1 MEKLKKITVNANLGE
16 REAKENKIYQT
27 DIRWQENGKQI
38 IKRYSTHL
46 FVYDENGKKSKENLS
61 KACNLLIKEKRK
73 WEKYLREQQK
83 LGTLSPKYEKKE
95 RSFEDLAKEFLK
107 SKKMTQ
113 RETTFEKYE
122 MIFNNI
128 IIPSFKG
135 IRLNRL
141 KPEHFDDFL
150 LSLKENKRSSNTIRH
165 YYIYLKNI
173 SAFGYN
179 RGYLKKDI
187 GKLITK
193 PEKVNVTQ
201 KNIFTK
207 EQLNHCLNK
216 ANNDTWKLIIFLG
229 GFYGLRREE
238 IVGLRWQDIDFE
250 KREMTIQNTGIL
262 AIINGKER
270 FIFQNDTKTESSIRT
285 LPLSN
290 KLIKLLIKQ
299 RELQKERKHLFG
311 DSELVITNEINKPF
325 RPDYISKKFKK
336 FLLKYNE
343 LNDMKKDFE
352 KEMKLPVIRLHDLR
366 HTCATLLY
374 EAGVDIKTIQ
384 YWLGH
389 SSIRVT
395 LDIYTEFS
403 KAKLNSAKDIIDSIA
418 DKDITDVI
426 DDEFEEK

>member
-1 MEKLKKITVNANLGE
+1 MEKKKEKISVNANLME
-16 REAKENKIYQT
+16 RNGIYQT
-27 DIRWQENGKQI
+27 DIRWQEGGKQI

-46 FVYDENGKKSKENLS
+46 AIYDENGKKSKENLS

-73 WEKYLREQQK
+73 WEKYLKEQQK
-83 LGTLSPKYEKKE
+83 LGTLSPKHEKKE
-95 RSFEDLAKEFLK
+95 KNFEDLAKIFLK

-113 RETTFEKYE
+113 RATTFEKYE
-122 MIFNNI
+122 MTFTNI
-128 IIPSFKG
+128 IIPAFKD

-141 KPEHFDDFL
+141 KPEHLDDFL

-193 PEKVNVTQ
+193 PEKVNVTK

-207 EQLNHCLNK
+207 EQLNQCINYI
-216 ANNDTWKLIIFLG
+216 NDKTWRLIIFLG
-229 GFYGLRREE
+229 GFYGLRRSE
-238 IVGLRWQDIDFE
+238 IIGLRWQDIDFE
-250 KREMTIQNTGIL
+250 KKELTVRNTGIL
-262 AIINGKER
+262 SIVKGKEKLV
-270 FIFQNDTKTESSIRT
+270 FQNITKTKNSVRT
-285 LPLSN
+285 LPINN
-290 KLIKLLIKQ
+290 KLVELLIAQKNI
-299 RELQKERKHLFG
+299 QKEKEELFG
-311 DSELVITNEINKPF
+311 NSDLVVTNELNKPF
-325 RPDYISKKFKK
+325 RPDFLTKKFKK
-336 FLLKYNE
+336 IIANYNID
-343 LNDMKKDFE
+343 NFN
-352 KEMKLPVIRLHDLR
+352 KLPLIRFHDLR

-403 KAKLNSAKDIIDSIA
+403 QAKLDSAKNIINSLA
-418 DKDITDVI
+418 DNDITNVMDN
-426 DDEFEEK
+426 EYEEK

>member
-1 MEKLKKITVNANLGE
+1 MEKKKKSVNAHLIP
-16 REAKENKIYQT
+16 RNKIHYM
-27 DIRWQENGKQI
+27 DIRWQDEGKQI

-46 FVYDENGKKSKENLS
+46 AIYDENGKENENNLL
-61 KACNLLIKEKRK
+61 KAYKLLIKEKRK
-73 WEKYLREQQK
+73 WEKYLKEQQK
-83 LGTLSPKYEKKE
+83 LGTLSPKHEKKE
-95 RSFEDLAKEFLK
+95 KNFEDLAKVFLK

-113 RETTFEKYE
+113 RATTFEKYE
-122 MIFNNI
+122 MTFTNI
-128 IIPSFKG
+128 IIPAFKD

-193 PEKVNVTQ
+193 PEKVNVTK

-207 EQLNHCLNK
+207 EQLNQCINYI
-216 ANNDTWKLIIFLG
+216 NDKTWRLIIFLG
-229 GFYGLRREE
+229 GFYGLRRSE
-238 IVGLRWQDIDFE
+238 IIGLRWQDIDFE
-250 KREMTIQNTGIL
+250 KKELTVRNTGIL
-262 AIINGKER
+262 SIVKGKEKLV
-270 FIFQNDTKTESSIRT
+270 FQNITKTKNSVRT
-285 LPLSN
+285 LPINN
-290 KLIKLLIKQ
+290 KLVELLIAQKNI
-299 RELQKERKHLFG
+299 QKEKEELFG
-311 DSELVITNEINKPF
+311 NSDLVVTNELNKPF
-325 RPDYISKKFKK
+325 RPDFLTKKFKK
-336 FLLKYNE
+336 IIANYNID
-343 LNDMKKDFE
+343 NFN
-352 KEMKLPVIRLHDLR
+352 KLPLIRFHDLR

-403 KAKLNSAKDIIDSIA
+403 QAKLNSAKNIINSLA
-418 DKDITDVI
+418 DNDITNVMDN
-426 DDEFEEK
+426 EYEEK

>member
-1 MEKLKKITVNANLGE
+1 MEKKKEKISVNANLIE
-16 REAKENKIYQT
+16 RNNIYYT
-27 DIRWQENGKQI
+27 DIRWREGGKQI

-46 FVYDENGKKSKENLS
+46 AVFTENKKQSKD
-61 KACNLLIKEKRK
+61 NLLKANTLLAKEKRK
-73 WEKYLREQQK
+73 WEKYLKEQQK
-83 LGTLSPKYEKKE
+83 LGTLSSKHEKKE
-95 RSFEDLAKEFLK
+95 KSFEYLAKIFLK

-113 RETTFEKYE
+113 RVTTFEKYE
-122 MIFNNI
+122 MIFTNI
-128 IIPSFKG
+128 IIPAFKD
-135 IRLNRL
+135 IKLNIL

-150 LSLKENKRSSNTIRH
+150 LNLKTFKRSNNTIRH
-165 YYIYLKNI
+165 YYIYLKDI
-173 SAFGYN
+173 LTYGYN

-187 GKLITK
+187 GKLMTK
-193 PEKVNVTQ
+193 PEKVNTTK

-207 EQLNHCLNK
+207 KQLNHCLNQ

-290 KLIKLLIKQ
+290 KSIKLLTKQ
-299 RELQKERKHLFG
+299 RELQKERKYLFG
-311 DSELVITNEINKPF
+311 DSELVITDEINKPF

-352 KEMKLPVIRLHDLR
+352 KEMKLPVIRFHDLR

-374 EAGVDIKTIQ
+374 EAGVDLKTIQ

-403 KAKLNSAKDIIDSIA
+403 KAKLNTAKDIIESLVKNEII
-418 DKDITDVI
+418 DII
-426 DDEFEEK
+426 DEEKENTYQ

>member
-1 MEKLKKITVNANLGE
+1 MEKKKEKISVNANLIE
-16 REAKENKIYQT
+16 RNNIYYT
-27 DIRWQENGKQI
+27 DIRWRERGNQI
-38 IKRYSTHL
+38 IKRYSTRL
-46 FVYDENGKKSKENLS
+46 TICDENGKKSKKNLS
-61 KACNLLIKEKRK
+61 KACNLLMTEERK
-73 WEKYLREQQK
+73 WKRYLKEQQK

-193 PEKVNVTQ
+193 PEKVNVTK

-207 EQLNHCLNK
+207 EQLNQCINCI
-216 ANNDTWKLIIFLG
+216 NDKTWKLIIFLG
-229 GFYGLRREE
+229 GFYGLRRSE
-238 IVGLRWQDIDFE
+238 IIGLRWQDIDFE
-250 KREMTIQNTGIL
+250 KKELTVRNTGIL
-262 AIINGKER
+262 SIVKGKEKLV
-270 FIFQNDTKTESSIRT
+270 FQNITKTKNSVRT
-285 LPLSN
+285 LPINN
-290 KLIKLLIKQ
+290 KLVELLIAQKNI
-299 RELQKERKHLFG
+299 QKEKEELFG
-311 DSELVITNEINKPF
+311 NSDLVVTNELNKPF
-325 RPDYISKKFKK
+325 RPDFLTKKFKK
-336 FLLKYNE
+336 IIANYNID
-343 LNDMKKDFE
+343 NFN
-352 KEMKLPVIRLHDLR
+352 KLPLIRFHDLR

-403 KAKLNSAKDIIDSIA
+403 QAKLNSAKNIINSLA
-418 DKDITDVI
+418 DNDITNVMDN
-426 DDEFEEK
+426 EYEEK

>member
-1 MEKLKKITVNANLGE
+1 
-16 REAKENKIYQT
+16 
-27 DIRWQENGKQI
+27 
-38 IKRYSTHL
+38 
-46 FVYDENGKKSKENLS
+46 
-61 KACNLLIKEKRK
+61 
-73 WEKYLREQQK
+73 
-83 LGTLSPKYEKKE
+83 
-95 RSFEDLAKEFLK
+95 
-107 SKKMTQ
+107 MTQ

-150 LSLKENKRSSNTIRH
+150 LSLKENKKNSNTIRH